1 METYDLDL
9 VRYSLT
15 ELLDLFD
22 ISLPMSDIDLANAK
36 KKAYMTHPDKS
47 GVSPEVFIFF
57 KAAYDKLNDLFL
69 IQRRMSQ
76 ESADK
81 YDGELQEKNAGLETF
96 SKRSDFGAMFNDL
109 FEKHVTGMQNT
120 EGHGGWLSETTD
132 VVDAT
137 TASELELRRKETRM
151 LSNVVEI
158 RGWSEGQ
165 YGSDLLETSMSSS
178 NNGSLAFEDVKK
190 AYTESIIPVTEE
202 DDFEGRHQYSSVDE
216 MMKYRQQDINGNTF
230 DGHEAILKE
239 QRNRNNMQDVEMAY
253 RLQRQDHSL
262 RTAGANVK
270 SRLLR
275 ICGK

>member
-1 METYDLDL
+1 
-9 VRYSLT
+9 
-15 ELLDLFD
+15 
-22 ISLPMSDIDLANAK
+22 
-36 KKAYMTHPDKS
+36 
-47 GVSPEVFIFF
+47 
-57 KAAYDKLNDLFL
+57 
-69 IQRRMSQ
+69 MSQ

-165 YGSDLLETSMSSS
+165 YGSDLLETSMSSL

-239 QRNRNNMQDVEMAY
+239 QRNKNNMQDVEMAY